1 MVTEYEKIQVEGDDK
16 YVVVTCLEK
25 TIGLGSPELGWAE
38 EMNEVVQSI
47 GRRALIVDFTVVNVI
62 SSSVIQCLIRY
73 LFSAKKEDRKFIL
86 CGLRDD
92 IYNSL
97 QMMRIADLFTITD
110 DVASAKILLEKSCD

>member
-1 MVTEYEKIQVEGDDK
+1 
-16 YVVVTCLEK
+16 VVVTCLEK

-73 LFSAKKEDRKFIL
+73 LFSAKKEERKFIL
-86 CGLRDD
+86 CGLRED
-92 IYNSL
+92 IHNSL